1 MTGIHEGTKMSD
13 HIVVETQSRV
23 LTIRLNRPEKKN
35 ALTQAMYRS
44 MTEGLL
50 AAEADRSVR
59 AVMITGT
66 ESTFTAGNDIVD
78 FANAR
83 PGEPSA
89 AITFLQTLAAA
100 QKPVIAAVNGL
111 AIGIGTTLLL
121 HCDLVYAAASARF
134 QLPFVNLGLCPE
146 AGSSFILPLLAGYQR
161 AAQLVFF
168 GEPFGAEEAHGLG
181 MVNAVIADND
191 LLSFATDKAR
201 QLAEKPPGALAATKR
216 LLKQGTQVLRSE
228 AMSREAEQF
237 AAALQAPEA
246 REAMAAFLE
255 RRKPDF
261 SKF

>member
-1 MTGIHEGTKMSD
+1 MSD
-13 HIVVETQSRV
+13 HVVVETQSRV
-23 LTIRLNRPEKKN
+23 LTIRINRPEKKN

-50 AAEADRSVR
+50 TAESDRSVR
-59 AVMITGT
+59 TVLITGKET
-66 ESTFTAGNDIVD
+66 SFTAGNDIVD

-89 AITFLQTLAAA
+89 ALTFLQTLAAA

-161 AAQLVFF
+161 AAHLLFF
-168 GEPFGAEEAHGLG
+168 GEAFGSEEAHGLG
-181 MVNAVIADND
+181 LVNAVVADNE
-191 LLSFATDKAR
+191 LLAFANDKAR

-216 LLKQGTQVLRSE
+216 LLKQGTAALRSE
-228 AMSREAEQF
+228 AMTREAEQF
-237 AAALQAPEA
+237 AAALQGPEA
-246 REAMAAFLE
+246 REAMSAFVE